1 MSRSTALDLARSA
14 KLTKLAETR
23 WGPKRRWRCV
33 YCGRVATAVDHFW
46 PTDRGGEDIVQNLMP
61 ACLSCNASKRAS
73 DPVEW
78 MRRVGIPEHR
88 IQQLLLVAETA
99 LWAAPPDLV
108 ITRVTPMY
116 GFRKPRRARNSPNQ
130 GKTGR

>member
-1 MSRSTALDLARSA
+1 MSRSAALDLARSA

-46 PTDRGGEDIVQNLMP
+46 PTNRGGEDIVQNLMP

-73 DPVEW
+73 EPVEW
-78 MRRVGIPEHR
+78 MRRVGIPESR

-99 LWAAPPDLV
+99 LWTAPPDLK
-108 ITRVTPMY
+108 ITRVNPAY
-116 GFRKPRRARNSPNQ
+116 GFRKPKTAPNRAIQ
-130 GKTGR
+130 GR